1 MASKIIDSL
10 FAFIANLFN
19 LRIDQSD
26 RVANKLTEG
35 VNTNIIH
42 IETLG
47 RQVYLTGQ
55 LQFESG
61 QMPTRGNPVYL
72 GYLPDDLLPFND
84 YAIVFGVYG
93 QFQADVNAM
102 IRMVMGTKGLQFYN
116 SGSGSSATTIFYYA
130 TWELEKIPSG
140 GGNL

>member
-1 MASKIIDSL
+1 MNGIIDSILNFISKL
-10 FAFIANLFN
+10 FGTQ
-19 LRIDQSD
+19 IDHSD
-26 RVANKLTEG
+26 RITNKLTEG
-35 VNTNIIH
+35 VSENIIH
-42 IETLG
+42 VETLG

-72 GYLPDDLLPFND
+72 GYIPDDLLPFND

-116 SGSGSSATTIFYYA
+116 SGSGSSAATIFYYA

-140 GGNL
+140 GGQ